1 MPRFGGRQKGTKNK
15 NRTAVEEMAARVGVD
30 PFEIL
35 CFFAKGDWK
44 SLGYEAE
51 CYFAEKP
58 DGAVKMGYVISPEM
72 RVTAAK
78 EASKYLYA
86 QKKAVEISASEDK
99 GFVVKIEDYTG
110 KKPE

>member
-15 NRTAVEEMAARVGVD
+15 SRTAVEETAARLKVN
-30 PFEIL
+30 PFEVL
-35 CFFAKGDWK
+35 CLFAKGDWK
-44 SLGYEAE
+44 ALGYEAE

-78 EASKYLYA
+78 EASKYLYP
-86 QKKAVEISASEDK
+86 QKKALEVSTDETK
-99 GFVVKIEDYTG
+99 GFKVILEDYTG